1 MDKDLIDRIYEM
13 KCDMETCEET
23 LKDVSEAGT
32 KYITVEF
39 DTWGLKH
46 PLGKTHK
53 VKFPTSF
60 LMRIL
65 EISRDDMEEAYNN
78 MLNILKGEKD

>member
-23 LKDVSEAGT
+23 LKDVSEVGT

-39 DTWGLKH
+39 DTWSLKH
-46 PLGKTHK
+46 PLVKKHK

-78 MLNILKGEKD
+78 MLNILKGENY